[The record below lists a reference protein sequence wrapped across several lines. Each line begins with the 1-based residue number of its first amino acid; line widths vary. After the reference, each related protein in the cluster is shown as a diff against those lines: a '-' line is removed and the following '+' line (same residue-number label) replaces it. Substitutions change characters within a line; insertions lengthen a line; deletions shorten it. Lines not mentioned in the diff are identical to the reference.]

1 MHSLGL
7 SLIGEG
13 DSLQG
18 MLRYEID
25 RVGDIQ
31 VELRLW
37 ILRFRSNGDNVRESN
52 ELK

>member
-1 MHSLGL
+1 MHSLGAL
-7 SLIGEG
+7 VDWWG

-37 ILRFRSNGDNVRESN
+37 IIRFRSNGDNVRGSN